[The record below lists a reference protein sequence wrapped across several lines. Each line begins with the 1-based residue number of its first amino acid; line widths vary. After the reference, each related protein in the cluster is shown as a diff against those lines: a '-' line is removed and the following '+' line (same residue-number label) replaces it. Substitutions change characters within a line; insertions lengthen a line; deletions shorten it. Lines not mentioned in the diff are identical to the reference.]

1 MNPADFSVSIG
12 GYTAKGFA
20 PASACEFRMDFPQG
34 FRNFLFSSDQH
45 LTGSKPVARLD
56 TDWTLTQRLALRF
69 LVDTANAHEVPLV
82 FGGDLIDHARIATD
96 IVVMAIQELQKAKHG
111 FYLIA
116 GNHCL
121 ENHHTSNIDKGSI
134 GVFLSIF
141 PKIPSI
147 PGVQSANHF
156 GEDVDDGSPVLF
168 THQLIFKDE
177 ASRPPMARGLTASD
191 LLAKYPGAQWIFTG
205 DYHDSYEF
213 EESGRHVVNPGCMI
227 PHTAGDIGH
236 NGKCALIDLDAP
248 GSEVTWIEIPDD
260 PAMLTRDHLDTKAA
274 KVDRLAGFMERVKE
288 AGGRT
293 LTFKDKLE
301 ARMGLKDITE
311 PQARAYRTVKA
322 RATEVEK

>member
-1 MNPADFSVSIG
+1 M
-12 GYTAKGFA
+12 T
-20 PASACEFRMDFPQG
+20 ELQMDYPQG

-45 LTGSKPVARLD
+45 LTGSRPVARLD
-56 TDWTLTQRLALRF
+56 PEWNMTQRLALRF

-96 IVVMAIQELQKAKHG
+96 IVVMTIQELQKAKHG
-111 FYLIA
+111 VFLIA
-116 GNHCL
+116 GNHDL
-121 ENHHTSNIDKGSI
+121 EDHATSNIDKGSI

-177 ASRPPMARGLTASD
+177 ASRPPMAKGLTASD
-191 LLAKYPGAQWIFTG
+191 LLAKYLGAQWIFTG
-205 DYHDSYEF
+205 DHHSAWTYT
-213 EESGRHVVNPGCMI
+213 ESGRTVVNPGCMI
-227 PHTAGDIGH
+227 VHNAGDIGH
-236 NGKCALIDLDAP
+236 NGKCALIDLDPTDAP
-248 GSEVTWIEIPDD
+248 VTWITIPDD
-260 PAMLTRDHLDTKAA
+260 PEMLTRDHLDTKAA
-274 KVDRLAGFMERVKE
+274 KADRLSGFMERVKE
-288 AGGRT
+288 AGGHA

-311 PQARAYRTVKA
+311 PQAWAYRVIKT

>member
-1 MNPADFSVSIG
+1 MTALRKFILSADWHCVQ
-12 GYTAKGFA
+12 T
-20 PASACEFRMDFPQG
+20 R
-34 FRNFLFSSDQH
+34 
-45 LTGSKPVARLD
+45 PVARLD
-56 TDWTLTQRLALRF
+56 PSWLDTQRQAIRF
-69 LVDTANAHEVPLV
+69 LVSQAVKHSCPLV
-82 FGGDLIDHARIATD
+82 AVGDLFDHPKVGTE
-96 IVVMAIQELQKAKHG
+96 VVNMMIEELNAIRDQGQE

-116 GNHCL
+116 GNHCCL
-121 ENHHTSNIDKGSI
+121 DHLAANIPKCSVGTL
-134 GVFLSIF
+134 LSIF

-156 GEDVDDGSPVLF
+156 GEDVDDGSLVLF

-205 DYHDSYEF
+205 DHHDSF
-213 EESGRHVVNPGCMI
+213 HVEESGRHVVNPGCMI

-236 NGKCALIDLDAP
+236 NGKCALIDLDAT

-288 AGGRT
+288 AGGHT

-301 ARMGLKDITE
+301 ARMGLTDITE
-311 PQARAYRTVKA
+311 PQARAFRTVKA